1 MPESIQTKE
10 PDSRPVFLFI
20 LNRMSRR
27 KPVAANDF
35 DPHNP
40 ALKWIV
46 LAVSFIISVG
56 SIYYTDVLVDQLKER
71 EHQQVQ
77 LFARAIEYTLNENL
91 NSNILFVS
99 EEIINKNNSVP
110 TILVDGQN
118 NILQFRNIGIDS
130 TRSPR
135 AIQERLTRELE
146 RMADTYDPIIITL
159 KDPTTDEVFGTQKV
173 YYRNSALLTQLIAY
187 PYVQLTVIA
196 IFGFISYL
204 AFNYSKAAEQNR
216 VWVGL
221 AKETAHQ
228 LGTPL
233 SSLMAWIEV
242 IREDPEMREK
252 GIVDELEKDIHKLRI
267 VTERFSSI
275 GSVPVL
281 RRENVVALINNV
293 VTYLRPRISSRIGIE
308 VFTLSDQ
315 IPAMVH
321 APLFEWVIENLCKNA
336 VDAMG
341 SSGAIA
347 IKILR
352 GSEGKVFIDVS
363 DTGKGI
369 PRSRIAMVFKAGFT
383 TKKRGWGLGLTL
395 AQRIIETY
403 HDGKI
408 YIKSS
413 EENQGTTFR
422 IALNAA
428 PPNDEGARAAAGK
441 PEAADPRA
449 NGHQ

>member
-1 MPESIQTKE
+1 MAKRNQIPSGDIYQ
-10 PDSRPVFLFI
+10 
-20 LNRMSRR
+20 
-27 KPVAANDF
+27 
-35 DPHNP
+35 HNP
-40 ALKWIV
+40 RLKWIV
-46 LAVSFIISVG
+46 LAVSFLISVS
-56 SIYYTDVLVDQLKER
+56 SIYYTNILVDQLKER
-71 EHQQVQ
+71 ERQQVQ
-77 LFARAIEYTLNENL
+77 LFAKAIEYTLNESL

-110 TILVDGQN
+110 TILVDEN
-118 NILQFRNIGIDS
+118 EKVMHFRNIDIDS
-130 TRSPR
+130 SRFARTIEQQLSS
-135 AIQERLTRELE
+135 ELHS
-146 RMADTYDPIIITL
+146 MADTYDPIIILL
-159 KDPTTDEVFGTQKV
+159 KDPNTNEVFGTQKV
-173 YYRNSALLTQLIAY
+173 YYRNSFLLTQLIAY

-242 IREDPEMREK
+242 IREDDYMRQK
-252 GIVDELEKDIHKLRI
+252 GVADELEKDIQKLKV

-275 GSVPVL
+275 GSVPTLKKENIVL
-281 RRENVVALINNV
+281 LINNV
-293 VTYLRPRISSRIGIE
+293 VTYLRPRISSKIRME
-308 VFTLSDQ
+308 VFTLSDH

-341 SSGAIA
+341 SSGTIA

-352 GSEGKVFIDVS
+352 GNEGKVFIDVS

-369 PRSRIAMVFKAGFT
+369 PRSKLGMVFKAGFT
-383 TKKRGWGLGLTL
+383 TKMRGWGLGLTL
-395 AQRIIETY
+395 AKRIIETY
-403 HDGKI
+403 HNGKI
-408 YIKSS
+408 FVKAS
-413 EENQGTTFR
+413 EESLGTTFR
-422 IALNAA
+422 ISLDTA
-428 PPNDEGARAAAGK
+428 P
-441 PEAADPRA
+441 
-449 NGHQ
+449 QTLS